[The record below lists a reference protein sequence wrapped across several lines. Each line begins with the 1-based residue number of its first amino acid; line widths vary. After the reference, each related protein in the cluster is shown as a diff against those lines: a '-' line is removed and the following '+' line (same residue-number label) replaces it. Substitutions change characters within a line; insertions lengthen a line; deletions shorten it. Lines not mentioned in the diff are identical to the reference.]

1 MRIITNEDLG
11 KIVPCTKVDINPYC
25 QVARRGYNISCDKC
39 REKRYWEL
47 FWRQDN
53 RRTSS

>member
-53 RRTSS
+53 RRTS